1 MKKIFIIILVLLLTA
16 CSSSNNTPTSA
27 VETYLSKYQNLDSD
41 VLKELDKS
49 ISKEDNMSSE
59 QKNKYKDLWN

>member
-41 VLKELDKS
+41 VLKELD
-49 ISKEDNMSSE
+49 
-59 QKNKYKDLWN
+59 NKKINIKIY